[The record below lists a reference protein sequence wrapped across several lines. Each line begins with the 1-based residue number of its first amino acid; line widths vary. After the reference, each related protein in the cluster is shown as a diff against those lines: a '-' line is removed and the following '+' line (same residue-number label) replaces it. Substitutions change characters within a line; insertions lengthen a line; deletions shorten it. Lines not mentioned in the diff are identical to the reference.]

1 MKLRA
6 RLQSIL
12 EWLSRPWLLGP
23 GVALAILLATAAG
36 FLGVL
41 ELKWLDQQLRWRGP
55 ITHRR
60 EVVIV
65 SIGEDTF
72 RELDRPWPFP
82 RAVIA
87 QAIERIQAAKPKAV
101 GLDILFIEPSVFGP
115 EDDAA
120 LGATLQKYPN
130 VVLAALFEERKFEAV
145 YLPGQIITGVTQQAL
160 KLPVGPLRD
169 APFGFVNLLHDA
181 DGFVRRAQLWRN
193 FRGQQRLETLAGQV
207 FNVGTREAG
216 VRARRPTGG
225 EILINFRGPA
235 RTFETVGFH
244 QVLRGEIET
253 HVLAGKLVLVGATSS
268 VLHDVFNAPFAPE
281 DPMPG
286 VEIQANIVDNLLRG
300 DPLRD
305 AGEVPVLLL
314 LVMAALLATFAAVRF
329 PPLQAFAVVAG
340 VGLAYAVA
348 CYGALAWFR
357 LWIGEVRVQLALFG
371 AYGVVVVRNYVHE
384 ERAKRRLSRFFSPA
398 VVTDIL
404 KHQDMLLGQRRK
416 ITILFSDIRN
426 FTTIAEKLEPEMVVK
441 ALRLYFNTMTPII
454 FRNGGSVDK
463 FVGDAIMA
471 FFNAPTDD
479 PKHADHAV
487 KTGIEMIRAVE
498 SLSPHWEQMT
508 GLPLRIGVGI
518 NTGEPVIGT
527 MGSDDRLEYSCIG
540 DAVNLAA
547 RLENLTKEVKGD
559 VIISE
564 NTYREL
570 RDRYAIRPIS
580 EVQVKGR
587 EQAVHVYAVDTGAV
601 ADEAELQ
608 TIIDATMR
616 TLGVAQRPL

>member
-1 MKLRA
+1 MDLRRFLRPA
-6 RLQSIL
+6 L
-12 EWLSRPWLLGP
+12 EWLSRPWALGLGIGMAVVLTSAVGLGDVSDLKLLD
-23 GVALAILLATAAG
+23 VY
-36 FLGVL
+36 
-41 ELKWLDQQLRWRGP
+41 LRLRGP
-55 ITHRR
+55 IQHARD
-60 EVVIV
+60 VVVV
-65 SIGEDTF
+65 SIGEDSF
-72 RELDRPWPFP
+72 SELDRAWPWP
-82 RAVIA
+82 RAMFA
-87 QAIERIQAAKPKAV
+87 QAIEKIQAAKPKAIGV
-101 GLDILFIEPSVFGP
+101 DILFIEPSVFGP

-120 LGATLQKYPN
+120 LRDTLKKYPN
-130 VVLAALFEERKFEAV
+130 VVLAALFEEQARDPV
-145 YLPGQIITGVTQQAL
+145 YVGSEVHTRVTHQAL
-160 KLPVGPLRD
+160 KLPVSALRVV
-169 APFGFVNLLHDA
+169 PYGFANVLHDA
-181 DGFVRRAQLWRN
+181 DGFVRRVPIWRD
-193 FRGQQRLETLAGQV
+193 FRGKERMETLAGQV
-207 FNVGTREAG
+207 FNLATRDAG
-216 VRARRPTGG
+216 VRVRPPAGQ
-225 EILINFRGPA
+225 EMFVNFRGPE
-235 RTFETVGFH
+235 RTFETVSFY
-244 QVLRGEIET
+244 QVYRGEIDPS
-253 HVLAGKLVLVGATSS
+253 VLAGKIVLIGATTP
-268 VLHDVFNAPFAPE
+268 VLHDVFNTPFAPQ

-286 VEIQANIVDNLLRG
+286 VEIQANALDNMLRG
-300 DPLRD
+300 DPLRA
-305 AGEVPVLLL
+305 AGRPLALL
-314 LVMAALLATFAAVRF
+314 LVVLAAALATVVASRLTPTRSF
-329 PPLQAFAVVAG
+329 LVVAG
-340 VGLAYAVA
+340 VGLVYAVI

-357 LWIGEVRVQLALFG
+357 VWLEEVRVQAALVGIYG
-371 AYGVVVVRNYVHE
+371 AVVIRNYVHE

-487 KTGIEMIRAVE
+487 KTGVEMIRAVE
-498 SLSPHWEQMT
+498 SLTPHWEQLT
-508 GLPLRIGVGI
+508 GHPLRIGVGI

-547 RLENLTKEVKGD
+547 RLETLTKEVKSD
-559 VIISE
+559 VVISE
-564 NTYREL
+564 STHREL
-570 RDRYAIRPIS
+570 RERYAIRPLS

-587 EQAVHVYAVDTGAV
+587 AQAVQVYAVDTGAA

-608 TIIDATMR
+608 TFIDATMR